1 MSNSNNITA
10 FKKSRKHRFIILNIV
25 TYTLIFLFFR
35 AVVAIFNGTIG
46 EIWAEV
52 VSTSLIFGV
61 LIAIFRAFKIKNIY
75 LKAEDFAN
83 LNTVLISNGYDAPR
97 KLTDTKLV
105 YIKKNSSILKG
116 VDEVIVET
124 IDDTLEILAT
134 VKIKNILEAELNL
147 I

>member
-1 MSNSNNITA
+1 MSNFNKIEA

-35 AVVAIFNGTIG
+35 VVVALFNGTIG
-46 EIWAEV
+46 VIWTEII
-52 VSTSLIFGV
+52 STSLIFGV
-61 LIAIFRAFKIKNIY
+61 LIAIFRAFKIKNVY

-83 LNTVLISNGYDAPR
+83 LNAVLINNGYDAPR
-97 KLTDTKLV
+97 KITATKLV
-105 YIKKNSSILKG
+105 YIKKEASILKG

-124 IDDTLEILAT
+124 MDDILEILAT

>member
-1 MSNSNNITA
+1 MSNINNITA

-35 AVVAIFNGTIG
+35 AVVAMFNG
-46 EIWAEV
+46 ELDKIWAEIL
-52 VSTSLIFGV
+52 STSLIFGV
-61 LIAIFRAFKIKNIY
+61 LIAIFRAFKINNVY

-83 LNTVLISNGYDAPR
+83 LNIILINNGYDAPR
-97 KLTDTKLV
+97 KLSDNKLV
-105 YIKKNSSILKG
+105 YIKKDSSILKG

-124 IDDTLEILAT
+124 MDDVLEILVT
-134 VKIKNILEAELNL
+134 KQIKNILEKELSL